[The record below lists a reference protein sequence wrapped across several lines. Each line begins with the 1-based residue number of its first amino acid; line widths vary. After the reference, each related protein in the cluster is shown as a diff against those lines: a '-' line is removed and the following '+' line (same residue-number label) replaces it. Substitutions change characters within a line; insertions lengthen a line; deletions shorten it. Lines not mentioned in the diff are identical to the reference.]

1 MSQVYVGYL
10 TTYTSK
16 YLLDLTFL
24 YSFFL
29 NTNNLYGIVRAM
41 AKKRI
46 ESKQVE
52 LPPTYMDTPAVKRSK
67 KIQWKVVV
75 GVLVLLFIGL
85 LAANKGLIVAAVV
98 NGKPIY
104 TWQLNSAMRN
114 RFGQQTLEGMIGE
127 QLIADQAKTAGVMVT
142 KQDVDAKQQEVLDS
156 LGADV
161 KLDDLLKFQGL
172 TKADFINQLKL
183 QLLVEKLLTK
193 DLVITD
199 ADVQQYIATNAATL
213 TATEPA
219 KLKQEATQA
228 IKASIVNEKLQTWF
242 TEVRQKAKVLKFL

>member
-1 MSQVYVGYL
+1 M
-10 TTYTSK
+10 
-16 YLLDLTFL
+16 
-24 YSFFL
+24 
-29 NTNNLYGIVRAM
+29 NW
-41 AKKRI
+41 
-46 ESKQVE
+46 
-52 LPPTYMDTPAVKRSK
+52 
-67 KIQWKVVV
+67 KIVV
-75 GVLVLLFIGL
+75 GILVLLFIGL
-85 LAANKGLIVAAVV
+85 LAANKGLIIAAVV

-127 QLIADQAKTAGVMVT
+127 QLIADQARSSGITVT
-142 KQDVDAKQQEVLDS
+142 QQDVEAKQQEVLGS

-193 DLVITD
+193 DLVITE
-199 ADVQQYIATNAATL
+199 ADVQQYIATNTATL
-213 TATEPA
+213 VATEPA

-228 IKASIVNEKLQTWF
+228 IKTSIVNEKLQTWF
-242 TEVRQKAKVLKFL
+242 AEVRQKAKVLKFL